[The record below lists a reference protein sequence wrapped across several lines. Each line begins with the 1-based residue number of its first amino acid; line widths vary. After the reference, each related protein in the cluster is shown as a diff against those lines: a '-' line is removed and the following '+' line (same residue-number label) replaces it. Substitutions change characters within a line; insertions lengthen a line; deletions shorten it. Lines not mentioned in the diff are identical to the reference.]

1 MAEYEMILT
10 IGGNTIRF
18 PVLPDVFNV
27 KSPGKN
33 EVVTVLELGDI
44 NIIRDKGL
52 TEIAWKSFFPAH
64 NGPYVS
70 VGSVNSPMSYVNALQ
85 NARDQKRHGRF
96 VLVGE
101 GLKISHEVAVESVD
115 YDEKGG
121 EVGDIYYSIKL
132 KQWKNYGA
140 TTISTTS
147 AKKTKVVRSG
157 TPAEAEEKTH
167 TVVKGDCLWALAQK
181 YYGDGSRWPELY
193 EKNKALI
200 DAGNKGTG
208 NPSATIYPGQKFI
221 L

>member
-10 IGGNTIRF
+10 IGGKTVYF
-18 PVLPDVFNV
+18 PVLPETFSV

-33 EVVTVLELGDI
+33 EVVTVLELGDV

-52 TEIAWKSFFPAH
+52 TEISWKSFFPAH
-64 NGPYVS
+64 MAPYVS
-70 VGSVNSPMSYVNALQ
+70 ANFRNTPMSYVNILQ
-85 NARDQKRHGRF
+85 NARDRNRHGRF
-96 VLVGE
+96 VLVGD
-101 GLKISHEVAVESVD
+101 GLKISLEVAVESVD
-115 YDEKGG
+115 YEEKGG

-140 TTISTTS
+140 TTISTAQS
-147 AKKTKVVRSG
+147 KKKVVVRSG

-167 TVVKGDCLWALAQK
+167 TVIKGDCLWAIAQK

-193 EKNKALI
+193 QKNKAVI

-208 NPSATIYPGQKFI
+208 NPSATIYPGQKFV

>member
-52 TEIAWKSFFPAH
+52 TEISWKSFFPAH

-70 VGSVNSPMSYVNALQ
+70 VGSVNTPMSYVNALQ

-132 KQWKNYGA
+132 KQWKSYGA
-140 TTISTTS
+140 TTISTAS

-157 TPAEAEEKTH
+157 TPAEAEDKTH

-193 EKNKALI
+193 EKNKGII